1 MAEKKEPR
9 DEKLIEELYERLWWY
24 THEASEEEFD
34 EKEVDAITRLL
45 DVLEPVYDDRAYEP
59 GADAALQRF
68 WQRYGEEEKTS
79 PEADTPSL
87 SDKPAP
93 GTADAVGKTDP
104 AAASSS
110 FGVSTASPVSAV
122 SEAEEPETAEAC
134 TKPKLGRSGRWRK
147 RLIRAAV
154 GAAACVV
161 LLISVN
167 VGSYAIRNKS
177 FFEIVREGAGRTEIT
192 VTGNVEGFEE
202 NEDDSI
208 ECSSWDDAEKL
219 VGENILKPEF
229 IPDGYELKS
238 LVVQNA
244 SLRKTV
250 IGWYN
255 DESGHFMRVHIK
267 VYEEDFKKDTVQ
279 YGGDWDL
286 IKEDAEKHIQFY
298 NQKDEFVALFSTGK
312 CIYYVLNNESLETLE
327 NIVGGILS

>member
-24 THEASEEEFD
+24 TYEASEEEFD

-68 WQRYGEEEKTS
+68 WQRYGEEEKAS
-79 PEADTPSL
+79 PETDTPSL

-93 GTADAVGKTDP
+93 GTADADGKPDP
-104 AAASSS
+104 TAAPGS

-122 SEAEEPETAEAC
+122 SEAEEPEAAEAC
-134 TKPKLGRSGRWRK
+134 TKPKLCRSGKGRR
-147 RLIRAAV
+147 RLIRVAV

-238 LVVQNA
+238 LSYQY
-244 SLRKTV
+244 SELRKTI
-250 IGWYN
+250 IGCYENREGDSLEFRINVYKDIYKKYIIQYDKEWMLL
-255 DESGHFMRVHIK
+255 DEYSTENGAQFYKKDNTYGVFLQRKNVHIIFCVMK
-267 VYEEDFKKDTVQ
+267 
-279 YGGDWDL
+279 
-286 IKEDAEKHIQFY
+286 I
-298 NQKDEFVALFSTGK
+298 
-312 CIYYVLNNESLETLE
+312 
-327 NIVGGILS
+327 

>member
-68 WQRYGEEEKTS
+68 WQRDGEEEKAS
-79 PEADTPSL
+79 PEADTTSL

-93 GTADAVGKTDP
+93 GTADADGKPDP

-110 FGVSTASPVSAV
+110 FGVSTASPVSAA

-134 TKPKLGRSGRWRK
+134 TKPKLGRSGKRRR

-238 LVVQNA
+238 LSYQY
-244 SLRKTV
+244 SELRKTIV
-250 IGWYN
+250 GWYEKE
-255 DESGHFMRVHIK
+255 DGKFLRIRIK
-267 VYEEDFKKDTVQ
+267 VYPEEFKKGVLQ
-279 YGGDWDL
+279 YDRNWTL
-286 IKEDAEKHIQFY
+286 VEKIEEKNVQFY
-298 NQKDEFVALFSTGK
+298 GCEGMIEASFSKEK
-312 CIYYVLNNESLETLE
+312 CLYYILSNEDIETLKLVVE
-327 NIVGGILS
+327 GMLE

>member
-68 WQRYGEEEKTS
+68 WQRYGEEEKAS

-93 GTADAVGKTDP
+93 GTADADGKPDP
-104 AAASSS
+104 AAAPGS
-110 FGVSTASPVSAV
+110 FGASAASSVSAV
-122 SEAEEPETAEAC
+122 SQSEGPEASEAG

-192 VTGNVEGFEE
+192 VTGNVEEFEK
-202 NEDDSI
+202 NTSDSV
-208 ECSSWDDAEKL
+208 ECSSWEDVEKIVGDD
-219 VGENILKPEF
+219 ILKPEY

-238 LVVQNA
+238 LSCQSVG
-244 SLRKTV
+244 LRKIIV
-250 IGWYN
+250 AW
-255 DESGHFMRVHIK
+255 
-267 VYEEDFKKDTVQ
+267 YEEEEGKFIRIRIKIYPEEFKKGTLQ
-279 YGGDWDL
+279 YEKDWTL
-286 IKEDAEKHIQFY
+286 VEENEEQNVQFY
-298 NQKDEFVALFSTGK
+298 RYEDMFEAFFSK
-312 CIYYVLNNESLETLE
+312 EKSLYYILSNE
-327 NIVGGILS
+327 NIEILKLIVNGMIV